1 MKKRLT
7 FALFAVSLGL
17 LTAPA
22 WSQAGPVKLR
32 FSHSHNTSDSQHI
45 AAVEFAKKVKERT
58 QGGVEIQIFPNNQL
72 GNDVS
77 MVSGVR
83 GGTVD
88 IGATGTPFLS
98 GIVPRLNALDTPYI
112 FENPQ
117 HVAKVMD
124 GAIGKS
130 LLDELGNFQIKGLA
144 FWEVGFRSLA
154 NSRRPVNKAED
165 IKGLKVR
172 TTPNPAHIKAFQ
184 LLGAAPQPMPYA
196 EVFSALETKAVDG
209 HENPPNV
216 MLSSKMF
223 EVQKYLSLTR
233 HAYTALVV
241 FMNKKK
247 FESLKPEYQKILLEE
262 AAAAAIFQRNLNAK
276 DEAATLAELRKQGME
291 INEKPDVESI
301 KAIVKDETRKLFIDK
316 HGDALIKAI
325 DAAAR

>member
-1 MKKRLT
+1 MKKQLACT
-7 FALFAVSLGL
+7 IAAAVFGL
-17 LTAPA
+17 MAASSWAQAPI
-22 WSQAGPVKLR
+22 KLR

-45 AAVEFAKKVKERT
+45 AALEFAEKVKART
-58 QGGVEIQIFPNNQL
+58 QGAIEIQVFPSNQL

-112 FENPQ
+112 FENAQ

-124 GAIGKS
+124 GPVGKS

-144 FWEVGFRSLA
+144 FWEIGFRCLA
-154 NSRRPVNKAED
+154 NSRRPVNNAED
-165 IKGLKVR
+165 IKGLKIR

-247 FESLKPEYQKILLEE
+247 FDSLKPEYQKILLEE
-262 AAAAAIFQRNLNAK
+262 AAAAATFQRSLNAK
-276 DEAATLAELRKQGME
+276 DESETLAELRKNGMQ
-291 INEKPDVESI
+291 INEKPDIESI
-301 KAIVKDETRKLFIDK
+301 KAVVQNETRKMFIEK
-316 HGDALIKAI
+316 HGDDLIKAI
-325 DAAAR
+325 EAAR